1 MSQGNQDI
9 LVKFCRELGLAID
22 EIINSSNE
30 LFNIIDEF
38 GYLYRPKTREEAGE
52 FYRMRY
58 KLPDYVGL
66 LCELQNN
73 VIPDDD
79 KFYDS
84 VAPLKEFAIS
94 IVSRMVSVKLIINDI
109 IKMYFEPHEDD
120 MYILLH
126 LTMLNIVKD
135 HIYYERK
142 RLDEMYKE
150 LSIQWPDLLL
160 SDDDIEEEE
169 DEEDEEDEERVLPGD
184 VESFQYMEDIL
195 IKALS
200 KYIKEH
206 ESKIYTEFFAAIQN
220 YLKDFAN
227 GIEPDN
233 EFDFGFS
240 LRSNTD
246 ELKYFDFHF
255 ESEIIEVTSGG
266 SVYDEYVGSDSY
278 TDWMYS
284 IGLNGWED
292 YNYDCEFSEV
302 LGLIR
307 NGAELN
313 IENPEELADYEED
326 E

>member
-1 MSQGNQDI
+1 LLDI
-9 LVKFCRELGLAID
+9 EELV
-22 EIINSSNE
+22 
-30 LFNIIDEF
+30 
-38 GYLYRPKTREEAGE
+38 YLYKPKTREEAGK
-52 FYRMRY
+52 FNSIKLR
-58 KLPDYVGL
+58 LPDAVGL
-66 LCELQNN
+66 LCDLQKNI
-73 VIPDDD
+73 IPDDD
-79 KFYDS
+79 EFYDA
-84 VAPLKEFAIS
+84 VAPLKDIALD
-94 IVSRMVSVKLIINDI
+94 VASRMLSANLIIKDI

-126 LTMLNIVKD
+126 LTMLNLVKD
-135 HIYYERK
+135 YIYYERK
-142 RLDEMYKE
+142 KLDEMYKE
-150 LSIQWPDLLL
+150 LSIQWPELLI

-169 DEEDEEDEERVLPGD
+169 EMVLPGD
-184 VESFQYMEDIL
+184 IESFQYMEDIL
-195 IKALS
+195 IKALT

-206 ESKIYTEFFAAIQN
+206 ESKPYTEFFAAIQN
-220 YLKDFAN
+220 YLKDFSN
-227 GIEPDN
+227 GIEPDKG
-233 EFDFGFS
+233 FDFGFS
-240 LRSNTD
+240 LRSNTG
-246 ELKYFDFHF
+246 ELKYVDFHF

-292 YNYDCEFSEV
+292 YSYDCDFSEI